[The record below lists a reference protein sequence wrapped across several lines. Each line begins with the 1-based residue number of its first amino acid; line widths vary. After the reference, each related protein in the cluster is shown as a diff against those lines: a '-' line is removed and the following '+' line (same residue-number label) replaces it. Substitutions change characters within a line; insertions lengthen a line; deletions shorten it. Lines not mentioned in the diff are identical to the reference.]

1 MVAQAEE
8 QILVPLV
15 PQGPVIVKV
24 VLEGQGVL
32 CGLFTICVN
41 QSVWACQQSCF
52 RERAFRFRKL
62 LRKGYTF
69 AIGKP
74 WKNVSRRFA
83 AAE

>member
-32 CGLFTICVN
+32 CDLFTICVN

-62 LRKGYTF
+62 LRKGYYVYH
-69 AIGKP
+69 
-74 WKNVSRRFA
+74 WKTL
-83 AAE
+83 EKGCTEICGC